1 GKTTFINLLTG
12 KLVPDAGRVAF
23 AGSDVT
29 RLPTSARVRAGMS
42 RTFQVTN
49 IFPRLSTEVNVA
61 VPLLAMAGRAL
72 HPLRRL
78 DSIRDVH
85 QAALRLL
92 GEVGLEGRAQAPA
105 AELSHGD
112 RRLLEIAL
120 ALATSPRLL
129 LLDEPT
135 AGIGSGE
142 RERVLGR
149 VRQLAAGG
157 KLTIVLIEH
166 DMEIVFGLA
175 SRIVVL
181 HQGKVIADGPP
192 QAIREDA
199 RVRDIYLGEANLSDS
214 VQVSPLSAAGAALSA
229 PSAAPSPEGPPL
241 AAAGAPLSAPGAAI
255 SAAGAPLLE
264 VDRLNAGYGLAHVLH
279 DVSFS
284 VARGE
289 MVALLGRNG
298 AGK

>member
-1 GKTTFINLLTG
+1 MMPLLDVRGLRKSFAEFVAVGGVDLAIPEGGITAIIGPNGAGKTTFINLLTG

-49 IFPRLSTEVNVA
+49 IFPRLSTEENVA

-72 HPLRRL
+72 HPLRRF
-78 DSIRDVH
+78 DSLRDVH
-85 QAALRLL
+85 QAALGLL

-135 AGIGSGE
+135 AGMGSGE

-149 VRQLAAGG
+149 VRQLAASS

-199 RVRDIYLGEANLSDS
+199 RVRDIYLGEANLGDS
-214 VQVSPLSAAGAALSA
+214 VHVSPLSGASAALS
-229 PSAAPSPEGPPL
+229 
-241 AAAGAPLSAPGAAI
+241 
-255 SAAGAPLLE
+255 
-264 VDRLNAGYGLAHVLH
+264 
-279 DVSFS
+279 
-284 VARGE
+284 
-289 MVALLGRNG
+289 
-298 AGK
+298 